1 MAEQS
6 REPRGCK
13 AWNRFTASRLQCLLE
28 RADCGPVC
36 SAAKAERTACGTS
49 FLGTEAAC
57 AVRLG
62 H

>member
-13 AWNRFTASRLQCLLE
+13 VWNGFTTSCLQCLLE

-36 SAAKAERTACGTS
+36 SAAKAECTACGTS
-49 FLGTEAAC
+49 FLGMEAVC
-57 AVRLG
+57 AVCLG
-62 H
+62 R